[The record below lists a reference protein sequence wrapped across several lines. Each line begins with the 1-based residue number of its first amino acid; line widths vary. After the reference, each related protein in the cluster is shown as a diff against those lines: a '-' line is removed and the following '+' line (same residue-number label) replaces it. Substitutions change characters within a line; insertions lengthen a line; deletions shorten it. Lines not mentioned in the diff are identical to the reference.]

1 MRGERVPCNLL
12 ITSPQFWG
20 DVLLAAAM
28 GGLLATGSVAAN
40 IAGGALGLGG
50 AAQGLSGAM
59 GEAAKGN
66 YGSSAFQ
73 AGLAGVELAL
83 GGSALRDAA
92 RAMAPL
98 LGRAGRAIGNLLA
111 SETGAMRVMG
121 ANAQPLK
128 TLPANSLTATEAAE
142 IQAIANRHK
151 TAIDVV
157 GSRAAGKGRKV
168 GSDLPVGKDSPGRP
182 GTTRS
187 DIDFRIDADHPQ
199 VDQLIGDLR
208 EVGNGAGRA
217 ARDFSNNPATPGG
230 RATRAP
236 FIRFTPGG

>member
-1 MRGERVPCNLL
+1 
-12 ITSPQFWG
+12 
-20 DVLLAAAM
+20 
-28 GGLLATGSVAAN
+28 
-40 IAGGALGLGG
+40 
-50 AAQGLSGAM
+50 M

-157 GSRAAGKGRKV
+157 GSRA
-168 GSDLPVGKDSPGRP
+168 
-182 GTTRS
+182 RS